1 MKKIIILFVLIAFI
15 FSVFP
20 VLAQDENLDALQEYK
35 NGNYEESVRICLAEL
50 EVTPNNMDSYTVLGW
65 SLIRLKRYKEA
76 LDYAQTALKISR
88 YDTRLIENCAEANYY
103 LGNNKDALKYF
114 EEYSSFVQTG
124 GRVDLVYYFMGEIFI
139 QTGEYH
145 NADIAFTTALY
156 HSPNVARWWTR
167 LGYTR
172 EMAEDFTWSL
182 DAYDKALK
190 LNPSFAEALR
200 GKNRVQLK
208 LAG

>member
-1 MKKIIILFVLIAFI
+1 MKRIIVLIAFVFTS
-15 FSVFP
+15 FSVS
-20 VLAQDENLDALQEYK
+20 AQDGRPDALQEYK

-50 EVTPNNMDSYTVLGW
+50 KATPRNMDSYTVLGW

-76 LDYAQTALKISR
+76 LDYARAALKISR

-103 LGNNKDALKYF
+103 LGNNKEALKYF
-114 EEYSSFVQTG
+114 EEYASLVQTG
-124 GRVDLVYYFMGEIFI
+124 GRIDVAYYFMGEIFI
-139 QTGEYH
+139 QVEEYH
-145 NADIAFTTALY
+145 NADIALTTALY

-167 LGYTR
+167 LGYAR

-182 DAYDKALK
+182 DAYGNALK
-190 LNPSFAEALR
+190 LNPSFSEALR
-200 GKNRVQLK
+200 GKNRVQMR